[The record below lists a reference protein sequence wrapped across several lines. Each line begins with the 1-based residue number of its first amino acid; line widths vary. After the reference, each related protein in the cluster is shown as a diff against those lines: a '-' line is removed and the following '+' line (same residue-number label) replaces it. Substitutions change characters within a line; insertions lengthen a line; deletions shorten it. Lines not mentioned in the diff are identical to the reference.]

1 MPHYYIR
8 DDNCGSVPL
17 VTVCIPCG
25 TGCLPQGIWRQQHK
39 LKRRGHQLFYLLR
52 CTTCQRHGDVE
63 QQHCNMTSHDGQ
75 RLRDT
80 CHCRSGSVQAASCRQ
95 SRSKGGP
102 EARCAARSVR
112 GETAV
117 GSCRGSPCHSA
128 TAASTA
134 SSTSAVVCHTAA
146 VRMPEPDFHGCQRS
160 MRQAVRPSRTPPAL
174 SASAASQARQ
184 AAAWST
190 WSNLAQ

>member
-1 MPHYYIR
+1 M
-8 DDNCGSVPL
+8 
-17 VTVCIPCG
+17 TVCVPCG

-39 LKRRGHQLFYLLR
+39 LKRREYQLFYLLR
-52 CTTCQRHGDVE
+52 CTTCQRHGACGTAD
-63 QQHCNMTSHDGQ
+63 CNMTSHDGQ
-75 RLRDT
+75 QLRDT

-95 SRSKGGP
+95 GRSKGGP

-134 SSTSAVVCHTAA
+134 SSTSAVACHTAA

-160 MRQAVRPSRTPPAL
+160 MRQAVRTSRCPAL
-174 SASAASQARQ
+174 SANAARQAYQ
-184 AAAWST
+184 AAAWLRSR
-190 WSNLAQ
+190 SNLAQ